1 VDWSVLLGMSSP
13 HICDLGPLYDN
24 DDPDVGWRIVWPLL
38 RESLGRLC
46 QTKGEHAFLE
56 AYFAFCETDS
66 LSQKRNGYGLCS
78 CPALI
83 PQVWLNWIYYDPRN
97 KERAARTKREPFRVD
112 FVMSDKGRKLVFEI
126 DGESHFSEL
135 VDVDQSSGRIKL
147 DASMATYT
155 EHLKKDRWLR
165 SHGWEVWRF
174 SDLEACD
181 EQYDFRKEFESI
193 GLSIR

>member
-1 VDWSVLLGMSSP
+1 
-13 HICDLGPLYDN
+13 
-24 DDPDVGWRIVWPLL
+24 
-38 RESLGRLC
+38 
-46 QTKGEHAFLE
+46 
-56 AYFAFCETDS
+56 
-66 LSQKRNGYGLCS
+66 
-78 CPALI
+78 
-83 PQVWLNWIYYDPRN
+83 
-97 KERAARTKREPFRVD
+97 
-112 FVMSDKGRKLVFEI
+112 MSDKGRKLVFEI